1 MEELIVALHM
11 HTVYSDGSGKH
22 AELAEAGLKA
32 GVDVLIVT
40 DHNVLVQ
47 DIEGYTQEGKRR
59 LLMLVGEEVHDR
71 TSQVEGNH
79 MLIFGHNS
87 ELSRFAPNRQQLI
100 DQARQAG
107 AMTFLAHPFD
117 DPLPGQFVM
126 MRIAGLQDPFL
137 SRPLSIYAFSRSQ
150 KGCMIELLYRVAGR
164 GTGIMAGLIAGSEVE
179 VIGPLGQSYRVD
191 PLMKNIVFIAG
202 GIGVAP
208 LSLLAGHLGETV
220 CREASSMTFFLG
232 ARTAEEI
239 VGLELLHKYCY
250 RVIVCTDDGSMGEKG
265 QVISVFKKEM
275 AKFPS
280 AETALYA
287 CGPRPMLKAL
297 AMMVGGKYM
306 CQVSLE
312 ERMACG
318 VGACAGCVVAIKEQ
332 AGAMAYRRVCADG
345 PVFDLEKV
353 IWQ

>member
-1 MEELIVALHM
+1 MKDICLGLVTANEEIKRNYFLMKVS
-11 HTVYSDGSGKH
+11 VPDGF
-22 AELAEAGLKA
+22 
-32 GVDVLIVT
+32 T
-40 DHNVLVQ
+40 
-47 DIEGYTQEGKRR
+47 
-59 LLMLVGEEVHDR
+59 
-71 TSQVEGNH
+71 
-79 MLIFGHNS
+79 
-87 ELSRFAPNRQQLI
+87 
-100 DQARQAG
+100 
-107 AMTFLAHPFD
+107 

-191 PLMKNIVFIAG
+191 PLMRNIVFIAG